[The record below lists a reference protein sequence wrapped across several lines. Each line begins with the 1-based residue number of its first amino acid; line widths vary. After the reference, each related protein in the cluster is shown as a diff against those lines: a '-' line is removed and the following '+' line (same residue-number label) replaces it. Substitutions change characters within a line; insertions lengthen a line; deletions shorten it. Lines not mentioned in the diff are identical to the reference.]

1 MRVTPQWRRRD
12 SGSLRVAPA
21 VGHRQASSPLEGP
34 LDEIRHTRR
43 RVESPS
49 PPPNR
54 ASLRSTELHVEEG
67 DQPSSVSEDDESGHT
82 VTLEELVDEPY
93 WVAKGKVAGQ
103 MAEMFD
109 SFRPILEQGML
120 RKPGVDENT
129 IHASLANE
137 HFHSFQV
144 ICLVVPK
151 LAKVFDEA
159 DVAGMLGPK
168 LVSKL
173 HSLLRKGRSD
183 ARNADIST
191 IKKIYSVGAPALNG
205 NLQRLRHTKAVVITI
220 PSAAASSVLR
230 ISMINIRSGKLVLT
244 TDDLPCFLWAGCV
257 RQRGQGTTFVG
268 FLRGELLISGFLA
281 IHISPGAAKGDIRTT
296 RGGNASLHDISFVT
310 LESVV
315 YIAVL
320 VHFGLSSQPNFSA
333 GNETDGQFLYSDF
346 YRKILDMANK
356 MTHTEKG
363 DLIDWWNENIFPD
376 ARCTRRSTATT
387 RKTILEEME
396 DELEAA

>member
-1 MRVTPQWRRRD
+1 MSHAAQGR
-12 SGSLRVAPA
+12 
-21 VGHRQASSPLEGP
+21 
-34 LDEIRHTRR
+34 
-43 RVESPS
+43 ESESAAQQGKVLFTFPPS
-49 PPPNR
+49 EVN
-54 ASLRSTELHVEEG
+54 
-67 DQPSSVSEDDESGHT
+67 SVSEDDESGHT

-93 WVAKGKVAGQ
+93 WVTKGKVAGR

-129 IHASLANE
+129 IHTSLANE
-137 HFHSFQV
+137 RFHSFQV

-151 LAKVFDEA
+151 LAEVFDEA

-173 HSLLRKGRSD
+173 HSL
-183 ARNADIST
+183 
-191 IKKIYSVGAPALNG
+191 
-205 NLQRLRHTKAVVITI
+205 
-220 PSAAASSVLR
+220 
-230 ISMINIRSGKLVLT
+230 
-244 TDDLPCFLWAGCV
+244 
-257 RQRGQGTTFVG
+257 
-268 FLRGELLISGFLA
+268 GFLA

-333 GNETDGQFLYSDF
+333 SNETDGQFLYSDF
-346 YRKILDMANK
+346 YCKILDMANK

-363 DLIDWWNENIFPD
+363 DLIDWWNEKIFPD
-376 ARCTRRSTATT
+376 ARRTRRSTATT
-387 RKTILEEME
+387 CKTILEEME
-396 DELEAA
+396 DELEVARQARAGSRGGLQEDSSDVRQGSIVRTQASVHSSEEGEAEGRTAAVQSVTAVAEAE

>member
-1 MRVTPQWRRRD
+1 R
-12 SGSLRVAPA
+12 
-21 VGHRQASSPLEGP
+21 
-34 LDEIRHTRR
+34 
-43 RVESPS
+43 
-49 PPPNR
+49 
-54 ASLRSTELHVEEG
+54 
-67 DQPSSVSEDDESGHT
+67 PSSVSEDDESGHT

-93 WVAKGKVAGQ
+93 WVAKGKVAGR

-109 SFRPILEQGML
+109 SFRPILKQGML

-129 IHASLANE
+129 IHTSLANE
-137 HFHSFQV
+137 RFHSFQV

-151 LAKVFDEA
+151 LAEVFDEA

-191 IKKIYSVGAPALNG
+191 IKKDIFRWHAGFEWKPPAPETRQSSGHNHPVCSRLLCPPNLNDVDMS
-205 NLQRLRHTKAVVITI
+205 NV
-220 PSAAASSVLR
+220 
-230 ISMINIRSGKLVLT
+230 RSGKLVLT

-257 RQRGQGTTFVG
+257 RQQGQGTTFMG
-268 FLRGELLISGFLA
+268 FLRGKLLISGFLA

-310 LESVV
+310 LESGV

-320 VHFGLSSQPNFSA
+320 VHFGLSSQLNFSA

-356 MTHTEKG
+356 MTHAEKG
-363 DLIDWWNENIFPD
+363 DLIDWWNEYVGHS
-376 ARCTRRSTATT
+376 R
-387 RKTILEEME
+387 
-396 DELEAA
+396 

>member
-1 MRVTPQWRRRD
+1 M
-12 SGSLRVAPA
+12 
-21 VGHRQASSPLEGP
+21 
-34 LDEIRHTRR
+34 
-43 RVESPS
+43 
-49 PPPNR
+49 
-54 ASLRSTELHVEEG
+54 
-67 DQPSSVSEDDESGHT
+67 
-82 VTLEELVDEPY
+82 LEELIDEPY

-129 IHASLANE
+129 IHTSLANE
-137 HFHSFQV
+137 RFHSFQV
-144 ICLVVPK
+144 VCLVVPK
-151 LAKVFDEA
+151 LAEVFDEA

-191 IKKIYSVGAPALNG
+191 IKKDIFHCLLLCPP
-205 NLQRLRHTKAVVITI
+205 NLDDVDMSNVQ
-220 PSAAASSVLR
+220 
-230 ISMINIRSGKLVLT
+230 SGKLVLT

-257 RQRGQGTTFVG
+257 WQRGQGTTFVG

-281 IHISPGAAKGDIRTT
+281 IHISPSAAKGDIRTT

-315 YIAVL
+315 YVAVL

-333 GNETDGQFLYSDF
+333 GNKTDGQFLCSDF
-346 YRKILDMANK
+346 YHKILDMANK
-356 MTHTEKG
+356 MTHAEKG
-363 DLIDWWNENIFPD
+363 DLIDWWNEKIFPD
-376 ARCTRRSTATT
+376 ARRTRRSTATT